1 MGGICRCRSQGSP
14 RAPPH
19 RSTTARGP
27 LPERRP
33 PPLASPRGSYDYQR
47 RPNNVAS
54 PPPLQHPQ
62 PQRQWSAS
70 LPSADRYTNN
80 ASRGLEAGLG
90 NSPAPVTTSAAGGG
104 GYMSAGAGV
113 SEFDTSL
120 GLRLD
125 YEAAAAYLAIPP
137 VGAIVLLILER
148 SSDYVRLGWAGL
160 GSVLVNTSLQADNH
174 RQAKSCLTVLGG
186 LTLRFKLLMFHA
198 WQSSLL
204 FTAMFILHLIF
215 SWSTFLWWVLLL
227 VDLGLMAFLALRAYE
242 VPIFGQLAS
251 RILDDE

>member
-1 MGGICRCRSQGSP
+1 MDFAPYQSSP
-14 RAPPH
+14 PEHNRPWSPP
-19 RSTTARGP
+19 RTTAS
-27 LPERRP
+27 
-33 PPLASPRGSYDYQR
+33 PLASPRGSYDYPR

-62 PQRQWSAS
+62 PQRQWSSS

-80 ASRGLEAGLG
+80 ASRGLEAGFG
-90 NSPAPVTTSAAGGG
+90 NSPATVATSAGG
-104 GYMSAGAGV
+104 GYMSSAGAGV

-137 VGAIVLLILER
+137 VGAILLLILER
-148 SSDYVRLGWAGL
+148 SSDYVR
-160 GSVLVNTSLQADNH
+160 
-174 RQAKSCLTVLGG
+174 
-186 LTLRFKLLMFHA
+186 FHA

-204 FTAMFILHLIF
+204 FTAIFIIHLLF
-215 SWSTFLWWVLLL
+215 SSSTFISWVMVL
-227 VDLGLMAFLALRAYE
+227 VDLGLMAFLALRAYRDADTLDRYE

>member
-1 MGGICRCRSQGSP
+1 MDFAPYQSSP
-14 RAPPH
+14 PEHNRPWSPP
-19 RSTTARGP
+19 RTTAS
-27 LPERRP
+27 
-33 PPLASPRGSYDYQR
+33 PLASPRGSYDYQR

-80 ASRGLEAGLG
+80 ASRGLEAGFG
-90 NSPAPVTTSAAGGG
+90 NSPAPVTTSAGGGG
-104 GYMSAGAGV
+104 GYLSAGAGV

-148 SSDYVRLGWAGL
+148 SSDYVR
-160 GSVLVNTSLQADNH
+160 
-174 RQAKSCLTVLGG
+174 
-186 LTLRFKLLMFHA
+186 
-198 WQSSLL
+198 
-204 FTAMFILHLIF
+204 
-215 SWSTFLWWVLLL
+215 
-227 VDLGLMAFLALRAYE
+227 
-242 VPIFGQLAS
+242 
-251 RILDDE
+251 

>member
-1 MGGICRCRSQGSP
+1 MDFAPYQSSP
-14 RAPPH
+14 PEHNRPWSPP
-19 RSTTARGP
+19 RTTAS
-27 LPERRP
+27 
-33 PPLASPRGSYDYQR
+33 PLASPRGSYDYQR

-80 ASRGLEAGLG
+80 ASRGLEAGFG
-90 NSPAPVTTSAAGGG
+90 NSPAPVTTSAGGGG

-137 VGAIVLLILER
+137 MGAIVLLILER
-148 SSDYVRLGWAGL
+148 SSDYVR
-160 GSVLVNTSLQADNH
+160 
-174 RQAKSCLTVLGG
+174 
-186 LTLRFKLLMFHA
+186 FHA

-227 VDLGLMAFLALRAYE
+227 VDLGLMAFLALRAYRDADTLDRYE